1 MSDDPEAEADLG
13 TSPALEPEPVPEP
26 EPPAP
31 EPEPEPEFEGNE
43 PMASGETID
52 LQALLTPISGENPS
66 GQDLSYAPDYDI
78 IREARKEDPSDLPMG
93 EWQRD
98 PKVADWPKVIQ
109 TSTAC
114 LSGKTKDLQIAAW
127 LTEALTKVRN
137 FAGLRDGLRLMLG
150 IQRRYWETYY
160 PRIDEGDL
168 ESREGPFLLLND
180 PRVLPRIVRSVPL
193 TDAEER
199 YDFFRYEESR
209 KVDNQ
214 IRNDPESQKKLL
226 SEGKITGEQFDKQVA
241 QTPRRFYE
249 TIVADLRLA
258 HLAFNAL
265 EADTDERFGRDA
277 PSLINLREALAD
289 CLRLLETI
297 LKKKRESE
305 PDAAIDAMLAGPA
318 AAPSESAPDSGE
330 PADEAEPNRSS
341 GGGGTTIQL
350 GPAPQAAEF
359 GKILIE
365 FLPRARALNELGE
378 KLEANRRE
386 YNELLAQLKA
396 LDQDYEQLSR
406 QFSQSQEAYQLLGRL
421 LKIPSWAPP
430 PPSTAGG

>member
-1 MSDDPEAEADLG
+1 MIDEPEPEAE
-13 TSPALEPEPVPEP
+13 PEP
-26 EPPAP
+26 EPDPEADLEVSPAAG
-31 EPEPEPEFEGNE
+31 PEPEFEGNE

-52 LQALLTPISGENPS
+52 LRALLSPIPGDDPS
-66 GQDLSYAPDYDI
+66 GQDLSYAPEYDI
-78 IREARKEDPSDLPMG
+78 IREARREDPSDLPMG
-93 EWQRD
+93 EWKRD
-98 PKVADWPKVIQ
+98 PKVADWAKVIR

-127 LTEALTKVRN
+127 LTEALTKVED

-160 PRIDEGDL
+160 PRIDDGDL

-199 YDFFRYEESR
+199 YDFLRYEESR

-226 SEGKITGEQFDKQVA
+226 AEGKITGEKFDKQVA

-249 TIVADLRLA
+249 TIVADLRLSQ
-258 HLAFNAL
+258 LALNAF

-289 CLRLLETI
+289 CHRLLETI
-297 LKKKRESE
+297 LKQKRESE
-305 PDAAIDAMLAGPA
+305 PDPAIDALLAGPA
-318 AAPSESAPDSGE
+318 TAHSSPAPDPGG
-330 PADEAEPNRSS
+330 PADEAEPGRPP
-341 GGGGTTIQL
+341 GGGGTTIEL

-421 LKIPSWAPP
+421 LRIPAWSPP
-430 PPSTAGG
+430 PPPTAGS